1 MQSKWGL
8 FSWRRS
14 SKAGEQRQAEG
25 RAAVDGVSAAVGADD
40 VPSGDA
46 RSNDKASAMAE
57 LDSTDAASTTQSAD
71 SSTPDARTLHDGAGM
86 DSSRPNS
93 RQSAYG
99 KDDDCVR
106 KPSKHRRGG
115 SFFERMPWSG
125 KVCSPKDSAA
135 SLPRSCRP
143 WMAQPL
149 RRRSGSRG
157 DAGLL
162 HSDVCV
168 AL

>member
-1 MQSKWGL
+1 
-8 FSWRRS
+8 
-14 SKAGEQRQAEG
+14 
-25 RAAVDGVSAAVGADD
+25 VDGVSAAAGADD

-106 KPSKHRRGG
+106 KPSKH
-115 SFFERMPWSG
+115 P
-125 KVCSPKDSAA
+125 
-135 SLPRSCRP
+135 LPRSCRP

-149 RRRSGSRG
+149 RRHSGSRG